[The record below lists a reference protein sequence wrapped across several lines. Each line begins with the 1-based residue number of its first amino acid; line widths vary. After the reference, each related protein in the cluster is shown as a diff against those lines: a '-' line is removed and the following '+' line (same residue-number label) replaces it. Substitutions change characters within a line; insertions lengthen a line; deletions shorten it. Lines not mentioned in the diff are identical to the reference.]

1 MHPEV
6 NPAHLLAD
14 LLRQARQ
21 ARPDRTQEALA
32 RILGKERSTVS
43 KTEQGRVP
51 AYEVLCDWLD
61 ACGVTGLARDA
72 VMGVYTLARNAED
85 PKAAQVAPWFEA
97 EARAHTLRY
106 WQCDVVPGI
115 LQSERYA
122 YEILRAGGRPHER
135 ATEEVAARM
144 RRQAVLARDDAP
156 TVVVVLDELV
166 VLHRLIGTAEIMAE
180 QCHKLLEASGNPCV
194 LLHILPCRLGA
205 NPGLGGAISLAA
217 VAGEADT
224 LLTGSLLEDRVTADP
239 AQVRAASA
247 TFERVRAL
255 SGNII
260 DSKTSITEAK
270 QAWQGRTG
278 A

>member
-1 MHPEV
+1 
-6 NPAHLLAD
+6 LLAD

-21 ARPDRTQEALA
+21 AQAGRTQEVLA
-32 RILGKERSTVS
+32 RMLGKERSTVS
-43 KTEQGRVP
+43 KAEQGRVP
-51 AYEVLCDWLD
+51 AYEVLCDWLA
-61 ACGVTGLARDA
+61 ACEVTGLAHA
-72 VMGVYTLARNAED
+72 AIMGVYTLARNAED

-122 YEILRAGGRPHER
+122 YEILRVGGRPHDR
-135 ATEEVAARM
+135 AKEEVAARM
-144 RRQAVLARDDAP
+144 RRQAILGREEPP
-156 TVVVVLDELV
+156 TVVAVLDELV

-180 QCHKLLEASGNPCV
+180 QCDKLLEASGNPCV
-194 LLHILPCRLGA
+194 LLHILPARLGA
-205 NPGLGGAISLAA
+205 NPGLGGAISLAE

-224 LLTGSLLEDRVTADP
+224 LLTGSLLEDRVTAEA

-255 SGNII
+255 SANII